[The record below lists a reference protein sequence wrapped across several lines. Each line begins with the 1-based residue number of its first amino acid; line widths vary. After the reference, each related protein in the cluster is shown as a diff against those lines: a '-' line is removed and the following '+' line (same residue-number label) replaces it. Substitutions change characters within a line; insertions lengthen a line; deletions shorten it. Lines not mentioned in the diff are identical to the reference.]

1 MIAGGEASVTS
12 VQTCTVTVPFA
23 DTHACGAAV
32 LGSKVPAAEATA
44 TIFVLALT
52 IDAVPR
58 VHVSAVELAVI
69 DTVF

>member
-1 MIAGGEASVTS
+1 M
-12 VQTCTVTVPFA
+12 
-23 DTHACGAAV
+23 
-32 LGSKVPAAEATA
+32 GSKVPAAEATA